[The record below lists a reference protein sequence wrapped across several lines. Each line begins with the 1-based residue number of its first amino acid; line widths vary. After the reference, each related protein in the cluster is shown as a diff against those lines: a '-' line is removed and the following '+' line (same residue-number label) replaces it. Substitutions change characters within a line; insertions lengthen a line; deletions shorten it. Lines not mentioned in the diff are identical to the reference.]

1 MASIGSGAK
10 LKLINNFLC
19 GVQIASVAEGIAW
32 IERSGLNREQALKF
46 LATGAPGSP
55 VFGAVSARMASHNYA
70 VNFLLRL
77 MAKDLLYAQ
86 NEAARCDLDLTTAKV
101 ARSLFDDAVAK
112 GFGDEDMASVIE
124 PLRKP

>member
-1 MASIGSGAK
+1 
-10 LKLINNFLC
+10 
-19 GVQIASVAEGIAW
+19 
-32 IERSGLNREQALKF
+32 
-46 LATGAPGSP
+46 
-55 VFGAVSARMASHNYA
+55 
-70 VNFLLRL
+70 